1 MNLFNAGAGS
11 GMVRPV
17 VFHERVANE
26 EVIVLHSHGVTSH
39 KENMGASQM
48 IRNPA
53 EYPILGILL
62 LGPMHGYDMCRQL
75 GEGIGPIWR
84 LGKSQIYAL
93 LAKLEREGLVT
104 RERVGQ
110 ENLPAKNIFSLT
122 HQGHQLFKVWATN
135 PVRHMRDMRLEFLT
149 KLWFARR
156 LGAESEKD
164 LITAQLSECQERIDK
179 LEISKQACKTEI
191 EARCLEFRVVTIRA
205 AISWLEGLSEAI
217 GSISDQR

>member
-1 MNLFNAGAGS
+1 
-11 GMVRPV
+11 
-17 VFHERVANE
+17 
-26 EVIVLHSHGVTSH
+26 
-39 KENMGASQM
+39 MGAANM

-62 LGPMHGYDMCRQL
+62 RGPMHGYDMCRQL
-75 GEGIGPIWR
+75 GEGIGSIWR

-122 HQGHQLFKVWATN
+122 PRGREVFKAWATN
-135 PVRHMRDMRLEFLT
+135 PVRHMRQMRLEFLT
-149 KLWFARR
+149 KLWFARQ
-156 LGAESEKD
+156 LGANSERD
-164 LITAQLSECQERIDK
+164 LIRDQLSQCQEQVQR
-179 LEISKQACKTEI
+179 LETSKQSCGTEI

-205 AISWLEGLSEAI
+205 AISWLEGLSEAM
-217 GSISDQR
+217 GGVSDRR